1 VTISIIKRTAKVIN
15 KNGKSLW
22 LPTNCVRG
30 LGSMGDPDIYAQSV
44 TQLYPLN
51 TRLEYA
57 DGRVFRYGKFGA
69 TSTGAPIARLVGNAN
84 AAPGATGEED
94 VDGYEGDANT
104 AAAIGAEYV
113 DLEIATAYAENFFE
127 DGMLAIY
134 PTAAPIVY
142 AEYRIAGSELGNGTY
157 CRVYLDEPLKSPL
170 AVADGITAY
179 KSIYSQVKQ
188 IGAEGVGYVSAL
200 GVCLASAFTSA
211 YFGWI
216 QTWGR
221 CIITPTAYFGDSQHE
236 RAVFYNFNDGT
247 IGTAASYD
255 PSSGHQ
261 LIGFLTQRTVSG
273 YGDLE
278 VMLMLGR

>member
-1 VTISIIKRTAKVIN
+1 MAISIIKRTAKVIN

-94 VDGYEGDANT
+94 VDGYEGDAYV

-113 DLEIATAYAENFFE
+113 DLEVATAYAENFFE

>member
-1 VTISIIKRTAKVIN
+1 MTISIIKRTAKVIN

-94 VDGYEGDANT
+94 VDGYEGDAYV

-113 DLEIATAYAENFFE
+113 DLEVATAYAENFFE

>member
-1 VTISIIKRTAKVIN
+1 VAISIIKRTAKVIN

-94 VDGYEGDANT
+94 VDGYEGDAYV

-113 DLEIATAYAENFFE
+113 DLEVATAYSENFFE

>member
-1 VTISIIKRTAKVIN
+1 MAVSIIKRTAKVIN
-15 KNGKSLW
+15 RNGKSLW
-22 LPTNCVRG
+22 LPANCVRG

-57 DGRVFRYGKFGA
+57 DGRVFRYGKAGA
-69 TSTGAPIARLVGNAN
+69 TSTGAPLARLVGNAN
-84 AAPGATGEED
+84 AVPGATGEED
-94 VDGYEGDANT
+94 VDGFEGDLNT
-104 AAAIGAEYV
+104 AAAAGAEYV
-113 DLEIATAYAENFFE
+113 DLEKATAYAENFFE
-127 DGMLAIY
+127 DGMLAVY
-134 PTAAPIVY
+134 PSGHYV
-142 AEYRIAGSELGNGTY
+142 EYRIAGSELGNGTY
-157 CRVYLDEPLKSPL
+157 CRVYLDDPLKTALS
-170 AVADGITAY
+170 ATDGVTAY

-188 IGAEGVGYVSAL
+188 LGAEGVGYVSAL
-200 GVCLASAFTSA
+200 GVCLASGFTSA
-211 YFGWI
+211 YFAWI

-236 RAVFYNFNDGT
+236 RAVFYNPGDGT

-261 LIGFLTQRTVSG
+261 LIGFLTGRTVSG